1 MTDSNKKTTKW
12 MKTQLVGLLGDINVS
27 KHIKHAGTMK
37 DSMTLNR
44 DDISEADMRD
54 IVRVVNFYKEECV
67 NYEGETPASDKA
79 RMKLDAKIKSKDGNT
94 VIDIVDESAIT
105 AAVVKLGASKWRY

>member
-1 MTDSNKKTTKW
+1 M
-12 MKTQLVGLLGDINVS
+12 S
-27 KHIKHAGTMK
+27 KHIKYAGTMK

-105 AAVVKLGASKWRY
+105 AAVVKMGASKWRY

>member
-67 NYEGETPASDKA
+67 NYEGKPQP
-79 RMKLDAKIKSKDGNT
+79 RIKH
-94 VIDIVDESAIT
+94 A
-105 AAVVKLGASKWRY
+105 

>member
-44 DDISEADMRD
+44 DDIM
-54 IVRVVNFYKEECV
+54 
-67 NYEGETPASDKA
+67 T
-79 RMKLDAKIKSKDGNT
+79 L
-94 VIDIVDESAIT
+94 
-105 AAVVKLGASKWRY
+105 VKQI